1 MSQTKVLLTHLKRQ
15 AVIYI
20 RQSSPQ
26 QVQENLESQRR
37 QYQLTE
43 RAQSLSLV
51 GSTVPGHRR

>member
-1 MSQTKVLLTHLKRQ
+1 MNSKVLPTHLNRQ

-37 QYQLTE
+37 QYE
-43 RAQSLSLV
+43 REMGLWPVYEVELRM
-51 GSTVPGHRR
+51 P